1 MGLIVGMAMAI
12 AAAPVAA
19 EQEKVQL
26 GMRLEPGQTFRFR
39 MLNEQRVERSLPRR
53 KMTTQQSIGWGW
65 TMKVLGVDEK
75 GNAEVKITYH
85 WVRVT
90 QKSEMGSYVY
100 DSDRHDPDKPVIPEV
115 TGFVGMLGESFIV
128 TFDPAGRAL
137 AVRSHEEMVEEVL
150 DRADVPDGETRD
162 EQAERL
168 KTKIN
173 EAQVKNTL
181 SLIAAIY
188 PNQPVGVGD
197 HWKRKSTSHMG
208 FTKII
213 DSTYSVTGRKAGMM
227 TVAVDSAISTPE
239 DVDPMQ
245 DAAARE
251 TVEMKGMQKGSMQIN
266 ESTGMLMDMRMTQS
280 SAGIHTIRM
289 AEMPEPIVLPMQFT
303 ATVRFALEDVILA
316 EMKAASE
323 AARTQPAR

>member
-1 MGLIVGMAMAI
+1 
-12 AAAPVAA
+12 
-19 EQEKVQL
+19 
-26 GMRLEPGQTFRFR
+26 
-39 MLNEQRVERSLPRR
+39 
-53 KMTTQQSIGWGW
+53 
-65 TMKVLGVDEK
+65 
-75 GNAEVKITYH
+75 
-85 WVRVT
+85 
-90 QKSEMGSYVY
+90 
-100 DSDRHDPDKPVIPEV
+100 
-115 TGFVGMLGESFIV
+115 
-128 TFDPAGRAL
+128 
-137 AVRSHEEMVEEVL
+137 
-150 DRADVPDGETRD
+150 
-162 EQAERL
+162 
-168 KTKIN
+168 
-173 EAQVKNTL
+173 VKNTL

-188 PNQPVGVGD
+188 PSQPVGVGD

-245 DAAARE
+245 DDTARE
-251 TVEMKGMQKGSMQIN
+251 TVEMKGMQKGNMQID

-316 EMKAASE
+316 EMRAAAE